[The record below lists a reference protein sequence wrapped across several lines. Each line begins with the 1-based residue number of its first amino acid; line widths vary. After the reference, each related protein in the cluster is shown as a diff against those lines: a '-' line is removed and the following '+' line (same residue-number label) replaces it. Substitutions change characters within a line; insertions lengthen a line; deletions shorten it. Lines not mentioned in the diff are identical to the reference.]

1 MTLQKQVL
9 FWLGAL
15 VAVIVLVW
23 LLRGMLLP
31 FVAGMALAYFLD
43 PVADR
48 LERLGLGRLPAT
60 LLIVGVF
67 LLVLV
72 MVIILVG
79 PLLTSQLSAFI
90 ERVPSLVMSLQ
101 QLFTDENREWLTP
114 ILGDRL
120 PDIQK
125 SLSELVSQGA
135 SWLGRALQGLWS
147 GGAAL
152 VSLVSLVVVTPIVA
166 FYLLY
171 DWERMIAAI
180 DSWLPVKHRETIRE
194 LAREMDRAIAGFVRG
209 QAGVCAILACYYALA
224 LTFTGLNFGFLIGSM
239 AGLLSFIPYV
249 GSLTGLLTATG
260 IAFVQFWPDWHWVV
274 AVVAVFGVG
283 QILEGY
289 ILSPKLVGYSVGLHP
304 VWLMFA
310 LFAFGYLFGF
320 VGLLMAV
327 PLAAAIGVLT
337 RFALRRYLASPFY
350 TGVPREPA
358 PQDRADAA

>member
-15 VAVIVLVW
+15 VAVILLVW

-48 LERLGLGRLPAT
+48 LERVGLGRLLST

-67 LLVLV
+67 LLTFVLV
-72 MVIILVG
+72 VILVG
-79 PLLTSQLSAFI
+79 PLLTSQLTAFI
-90 ERVPSLVMSLQ
+90 ERLPALMMSLQ
-101 QLFTDENREWLTP
+101 QLFTDQNREWLAP

-125 SLSELVSQGA
+125 SLSELATQGA
-135 SWLGRALQGLWS
+135 LWLVASLRGLWS

-152 VSLVSLVVVTPIVA
+152 VSVVSLVVVTPIVA

-171 DWERMIAAI
+171 DWGRMIRAI
-180 DSWLPVKHRETIRE
+180 DSWLPVKYRDTIRE
-194 LAREMDRAIAGFVRG
+194 LANEMDQAIAGFVRG
-209 QAGVCAILACYYALA
+209 QAGVCLSLALYYAVA
-224 LTFTGLNFGFLIGSM
+224 LIAVGLNFGLLIGSM
-239 AGLLSFIPYV
+239 AGVLSFIPYV

-260 IAFVQFWPDWHWVV
+260 VAIVQFWPDWHLILV
-274 AVVAVFGVG
+274 VVAVFAVG

-289 ILSPKLVGYSVGLHP
+289 ILAPKLVGRSVGLHP

-320 VGLLMAV
+320 VGLLLAV

-350 TGVPREPA
+350 TGLSRTV
-358 PQDRADAA
+358 DASDGTDA